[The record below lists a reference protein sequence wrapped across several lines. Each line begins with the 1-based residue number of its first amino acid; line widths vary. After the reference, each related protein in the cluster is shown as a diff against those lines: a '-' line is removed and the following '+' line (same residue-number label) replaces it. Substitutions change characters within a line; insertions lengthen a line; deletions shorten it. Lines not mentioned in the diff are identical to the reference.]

1 LKICR
6 SQDRAGSIP
15 VLGTNDSTSAL
26 GLFLLATKQRLIMKF
41 VILSVAKDLPNRII
55 IYLGLEPAAPV
66 DNCL

>member
-1 LKICR
+1 
-6 SQDRAGSIP
+6 
-15 VLGTNDSTSAL
+15 L